1 MGCSPALLC
10 AAWVQA
16 QESRALCWAINTA
29 HNEPLPVPGV
39 LSSLLGMQYS
49 RIWHKIVTE
58 ERTLPCSG
66 VPGKAGIG
74 AQWC

>member
-1 MGCSPALLC
+1 
-10 AAWVQA
+10 
-16 QESRALCWAINTA
+16 
-29 HNEPLPVPGV
+29 

-58 ERTLPCSG
+58 ERTLPCNG